1 MNPKIGL
8 PELKKLD
15 NHLERMSETT
25 TPATATEAE
34 KCNIC
39 FEKFTT
45 TVRARI
51 QCPFCPSTTCKTC
64 LQQYLIS
71 LSEDPHCMG
80 CKREWNREFLDIHLP
95 ATFRKGAL
103 RLQRRKVLVEREMA
117 MLPSMQIYVEAT
129 VLRNKAWQ
137 KYKESGDSVD
147 KLTIERSKL
156 DRKVTVLERDIA
168 TTELELSPEILAH
181 MESAGT
187 LQKKIC
193 QETLKSRFYYNQ
205 YNRNLAFL
213 EGRDP
218 GRQQVRQFIMKCP
231 GNAEDGEPC
240 RGFLS
245 SQWKCGTCQKYFCN
259 DCHILLGDRNDGP
272 HTCNEDTKATA
283 ALIRKETRPCPK
295 CGIRISKIE
304 GCDQMWCTSCQT
316 TFSWNTGQILH
327 NVRVH
332 NPHYYEYLRQ
342 TGGNVPRELGDI
354 PCGGI
359 PDYYAFIRNV
369 RLARGL
375 SQKEI
380 DELVLMHRSLLDI
393 SQVRLPEYPLRRPA
407 NDNRDLDVAYLMA
420 SMDKEDW
427 ARQLELKETK
437 FERRKEIGL
446 VLQTLVHVGA
456 EKLTEITNCVLMG
469 ADGIPGIRQRV
480 QELNQLRDFS
490 NTALKARGEQMGIVV
505 PQIEGAN
512 WLWGYTRRR
521 PAAVAAVA
529 AAVAPTAVVPPP
541 PPPPV

>member
-1 MNPKIGL
+1 
-8 PELKKLD
+8 
-15 NHLERMSETT
+15 MSE
-25 TPATATEAE
+25 PTESE

-51 QCPFCPSTTCKTC
+51 QCPFCPSATCKTC
-64 LQQYLIS
+64 LQQYLLS

-95 ATFRKGAL
+95 TTFRKGPL
-103 RLQRRKVLVEREMA
+103 RQQRRKVLVDREMA
-117 MLPSMQIYVEAT
+117 MLPSMQVYVEAT
-129 VLRNKAWQ
+129 FLRNKAWQ
-137 KYKESGDSVD
+137 KYKECGDATD
-147 KLTIERSKL
+147 RLTIERSKL
-156 DRKVTVLERDIA
+156 DQRISILERALQSSELDIPA
-168 TTELELSPEILAH
+168 EIIAH
-181 MESAGT
+181 IEKASD
-187 LQKKIC
+187 LQKQIMK
-193 QETLKSRFYYNQ
+193 LNLNSRFYYNQ

-213 EGRDP
+213 EGRD
-218 GRQQVRQFIMKCP
+218 GTKQVRQFIMKCP
-231 GNAEDGEPC
+231 GNAEDGEAC

-259 DCHILLGDRNDGP
+259 ECHALLGDRNDGP
-272 HTCNEDTKATA
+272 HTCNEDSKATA

-359 PDYYAFIRNV
+359 PDYYVFIRNIRTV
-369 RLARGL
+369 RGL

-380 DELVLMHRSLLDI
+380 DEAVMIHRSLSDI

-407 NDNRDLDVAYLMA
+407 NDNRDLDVNYLMGNLT
-420 SMDKEDW
+420 KEDW
-427 ARQLELKETK
+427 ARNLELKETK

-456 EKLTEITNCVLMG
+456 EKLTEIGNFAVTG

-505 PQIEGAN
+505 PQIEGAH
-512 WLWGYTRRR
+512 WTWGYTKRKQS
-521 PAAVAAVA
+521 A
-529 AAVAPTAVVPPP
+529 AAAAAAAAATTAATAPATAPATAAPQTAQ
-541 PPPPV
+541 

>member
-1 MNPKIGL
+1 M
-8 PELKKLD
+8 
-15 NHLERMSETT
+15 
-25 TPATATEAE
+25 TEATPSE

-45 TVRARI
+45 SVRARI
-51 QCPFCPSTTCKTC
+51 QCPFCPSASCKTC
-64 LQQYLIS
+64 LQQYLLS

-103 RLQRRKVLVEREMA
+103 RQQRRKVLVEREMA
-117 MLPSMQIYVEAT
+117 MLPSMQVYVEAT
-129 VLRNKAWQ
+129 VHRNKAWQ
-137 KYKESGDSVD
+137 KYKECGDACD
-147 KLTIERSKL
+147 RLTIERSRT
-156 DRKVTVLERDIA
+156 DQRISVLERSLQS
-168 TTELELSPEILAH
+168 TELEIPKEITDLITKAA
-181 MESAGT
+181 E
-187 LQKKIC
+187 LQKEI
-193 QETLKSRFYYNQ
+193 QEHNLKSRFFYNQ

-213 EGRDP
+213 EGRE
-218 GRQQVRQFIMKCP
+218 GRQQPTRQFIMKCP
-231 GNAEDGEPC
+231 GNSDDGEAC

-259 DCHILLGDRNDGP
+259 DCHALLGERNDGP
-272 HTCNEDTKATA
+272 HTCNEDAKATA
-283 ALIRKETRPCPK
+283 ALIRKDTRPCPK

-332 NPHYYEYLRQ
+332 NPHYYEYLRR

-359 PDYYAFIRNV
+359 PDYYTFIRNI
-369 RLARGL
+369 RTLRGL
-375 SQKEI
+375 TQKEI
-380 DELVLMHRSLLDI
+380 DEAVMIHRSLSDI

-407 NDNRDLDVAYLMA
+407 NDNRDLDVSYLMG
-420 SMDKEDW
+420 DVNKEEW
-427 ARQLELKETK
+427 ARHLELKETK

-456 EKLTEITNCVLMG
+456 EKLTEIGNCALMG
-469 ADGIPGIRQRV
+469 ADGIPGIRQRI

-490 NTALKARGEQMGIVV
+490 NAALRERGQQMGIVV
-505 PQIEGAN
+505 PQIEGN
-512 WLWGYTRRR
+512 HWSWGYTKRRQPQ
-521 PAAVAAVA
+521 PAAVGAPVA
-529 AAVAPTAVVPPP
+529 AAPQPTA
-541 PPPPV
+541 

>member
-1 MNPKIGL
+1 
-8 PELKKLD
+8 
-15 NHLERMSETT
+15 MSETT
-25 TPATATEAE
+25 TTEATVSE

-39 FEKFTT
+39 FDKFTT
-45 TVRARI
+45 TLRARI
-51 QCPFCPSTTCKTC
+51 QCPFCPSATCKTC
-64 LQQYLIS
+64 LQQYLLS

-103 RLQRRKVLVEREMA
+103 RQQRRKVLVEREMA
-117 MLPSMQIYVEAT
+117 MLPSMQVYVEAT
-129 VLRNKAWQ
+129 VHRNKSWQ
-137 KYKESGDSVD
+137 KYKECGDLVD
-147 KLTIERSKL
+147 RLTIERSKSDQRISL
-156 DRKVTVLERDIA
+156 LERSVQSS
-168 TTELELSPEILAH
+168 ELEIPNEITALIGKSS
-181 MESAGT
+181 EK
-187 LQKKIC
+187 QKEIY
-193 QETLKSRFYYNQ
+193 ELNLKSRFYYNQ

-213 EGRDP
+213 EGRDS
-218 GRQQVRQFIMKCP
+218 GVKQVRQFIMKCP

-259 DCHILLGDRNDGP
+259 DCHVLLGDRADAP

-295 CGIRISKIE
+295 CGVRISKIE
-304 GCDQMWCTSCQT
+304 GCDQMWCTACQA

-332 NPHYYEYLRQ
+332 NPHYYEYLRR

-359 PDYYAFIRNV
+359 PDYYVFIRNL
-369 RLARGL
+369 RTLRGL

-380 DELVLMHRSLLDI
+380 DELVLMHRSLSDI

-407 NDNRDLDVAYLMA
+407 NDNRDLDVTYLMG
-420 SMDKEDW
+420 SISKEDW

-437 FERRKEIGL
+437 FERRKEVGL
-446 VLQTLVHVGA
+446 VLQTLVHVAA
-456 EKLTEITNCVLMG
+456 EKLTEIGNCVLMG
-469 ADGIPGIRQRV
+469 ADGIPVIRQRA
-480 QELNQLRDFS
+480 QELHQLREFS
-490 NTALKARGEQMGIVV
+490 NTALKARGEQMGVVV

-512 WLWGYTRRR
+512 WVWSYTKRKQPVAVTPVAV
-521 PAAVAAVA
+521 PAAVPAVA
-529 AAVAPTAVVPPP
+529 FPVPVQPAA
-541 PPPPV
+541 